1 MPRGL
6 ITVVDDYHRKFPV
19 GDVLPADVCR
29 SRRPHQQQQPAG
41 ARRYLQEPLVFP
53 QRPLGQLSDS
63 KMLALSAY
71 LYYSS
76 CCRIT
81 IEQGLLFT
89 RHRKIKT
96 RQENYNIR
104 QDKNL
109 QASTKGWGQ
118 SPLKG
123 SLTRRGLARPTSRQS
138 PESFTGKTKG
148 DEHQRPSSQ
157 TQSRQDPRVDK
168 SCNRDEV

>member
-1 MPRGL
+1 MTG
-6 ITVVDDYHRKFPV
+6 ISNT
-19 GDVLPADVCR
+19 
-29 SRRPHQQQQPAG
+29 
-41 ARRYLQEPLVFP
+41 
-53 QRPLGQLSDS
+53 
-63 KMLALSAY
+63 
-71 LYYSS
+71 YSS
-76 CCRIT
+76 VLRNVSNIVTIICCRIT

-157 TQSRQDPRVDK
+157 TQSRQDPGWTRVAIGMKCRTRMPDRDK
-168 SCNRDEV
+168 RRGVTTLRDT

>member
-1 MPRGL
+1 M
-6 ITVVDDYHRKFPV
+6 
-19 GDVLPADVCR
+19 AA
-29 SRRPHQQQQPAG
+29 SRPI
-41 ARRYLQEPLVFP
+41 L
-53 QRPLGQLSDS
+53 
-63 KMLALSAY
+63 
-71 LYYSS
+71 

-96 RQENYNIR
+96 MQENYDNR
-104 QDKNL
+104 QDNNL
-109 QASTKGWGQ
+109 QSSTKRMGQ

-157 TQSRQDPRVDK
+157 TQSRQDSGWTRVAIGMK
-168 SCNRDEV
+168 CRTRMPIGTRGGVSRHFVTPSGGKRDCLK